1 MTDRRR
7 TPANGRVAAL
17 HLQGQVA
24 AERYSEGEHRQ
35 VRGHPWLLASP
46 GGKRDRQLLWGDD
59 VQVYEERD
67 GWAFVQAPKDGYVG
81 YLDGG
86 LAAPLSPTHRVR
98 ARTTWAYPVPDFKQP
113 AAEVLHCNARV
124 QVTGTQGR
132 WSEVSLAGTAAQLF
146 VPSAHL
152 APIDKPDTDPAG
164 VAERF
169 LGTPYVW
176 GGNTGFGL
184 DCSGLVQI
192 ALHACG
198 ITCPGDSD
206 MQEAEV
212 GQTLDPAAATRR
224 GDLYF
229 WKTHVAMAASE
240 TRLIHANAYAMA
252 VSVEPIDAALAR
264 IAAQGDGP
272 VTRRARLP

>member
-1 MTDRRR
+1 MDRRR

-17 HLQGQVA
+17 HLQGRVTADRFTQGA
-24 AERYSEGEHRQ
+24 HRQ
-35 VRGHPWLLASP
+35 VTGHPWLLAAP
-46 GGKRDRQLLWGDD
+46 HGKRDRQLLWGDD

-67 GWAFVQAPKDGYVG
+67 GWAFVQAQKDGYVG
-81 YLDGG
+81 YLDS
-86 LAAPLSPTHRVR
+86 APVTSLPATHRVR
-98 ARTTWAYPVPDFKQP
+98 ARTTWAYPAPDFKLP
-113 AAEVLHCNARV
+113 AAEVLHCNAQLAV
-124 QVTGTQGR
+124 AGSEGR
-132 WSEVSLAGTAAQLF
+132 WSEIRLAGYAVPLF
-146 VPSAHL
+146 VPTAHL
-152 APIDKPDTDPAG
+152 AALDTPESDPAG

-184 DCSGLVQI
+184 DCSGLVQV

-198 ITCPGDSD
+198 IPCPGDSD

-212 GQTLDPAAATRR
+212 GETLPDDATPRR

-240 TRLIHANAYAMA
+240 TMLIHANAFAMA
-252 VSVEPIDAALAR
+252 VSLEPIAEALHR

-272 VTRRARLP
+272 VTRRARLA